1 MTEPINRVNW
11 VKCPKCSYR
20 YYVGPQLLMVDE
32 ALADCPKCGLEFDA
46 KVNRDFKLSGVKA
59 GEKWG

>member
-1 MTEPINRVNW
+1 MLESINRVNW

-20 YYVGPQLLMVDE
+20 YYVGPQLLLVDD
-32 ALADCPKCGLEFDA
+32 ALAVCPKCSHEFDA
-46 KVNRDFKLSGVKA
+46 KAHLDFKLSGVKA